1 MAADNLVPLEIPPGV
16 FRNATQYQTAMRWYD
31 CNLVR
36 WVDGVVRPVG
46 GWARFTL
53 TPIGSVQRSVAYRFL
68 LTANPAA
75 ATSGTLTANWPFT
88 TGAYTVTFSDG
99 STRSV
104 TLTKGATTATWA
116 GAITANANLYAQA
129 NMTFTAVIAAA
140 SSGTLVNLWTLPTG
154 SYNVTFSDGTAKVC
168 AMVNGAATCTWTGP
182 VTATAA
188 ATVEST
194 AVGGLAIQIAA
205 TWLVLQGT
213 WTGATGSYLIT
224 FANGDTRQGQFTY
237 GSRYVTWTTGLT
249 SNTNITTVAA
259 NSVARALHAWQ
270 SNGGTPYLAIGT
282 SAYLFVNSGDNVIKD
297 ITPAGFVP
305 GSDDAF
311 SPGGYGG
318 GMYGTY
324 GGSPPNLYGTARSS
338 SIFVPPTFWHLDNF
352 GERLVACAPNPAGS
366 GQIYEWALDY
376 TSPTAAV
383 LIPEAPISCAGI
395 AVSEQRHLL
404 AFGAGGNK
412 RLVKWCD
419 SENYHQWTADAT
431 NEAGDFEFQTVGSFV
446 KAVRIRGQMLV
457 LYTTDAHVMNYIG
470 QPFVFGRERIGVDC
484 GPVGSGA
491 VAVTG
496 SFVSWMGSK
505 RFWSYEGGT
514 AEPLQSDVADYVF
527 QRLNTT
533 QAFKT
538 TAAHNGEFGEI
549 WWFYPSGNSDE
560 NNSYVIY
567 NYREGHWSIGEIGR
581 SAWVDSGVFP
591 YPTAVDPNGILMR
604 HEQGFLNDN
613 ASMFGSIYAETGALE
628 IPPAGGKIMAVNQ
641 IVPDEKNRG
650 EVTVSFR
657 TKFTPE
663 GPEYAFGPYTVR
675 SDGYTDVRFS
685 GRQIVMR
692 IQPTIDGEWRV
703 GKFRVAAVQLGSR

>member
-1 MAADNLVPLEIPPGV
+1 MPDNLVPLEIPPGI

-53 TPIGSVQRSVAYRFL
+53 TPIGTVTRPFQYTFTF
-68 LTANPAA
+68 TAAI
-75 ATSGTLTANWPFT
+75 TSGLTSATLSAVWPFA

-99 STRSV
+99 STRSC
-104 TLTKGATTATWA
+104 TLTNGATTCTWA
-116 GAITANANLYAQA
+116 GSGITATSNGAVIGSLK
-129 NMTFTAVIAAA
+129 FTAALVAA
-140 SSGTLVNLWTLPTG
+140 SSGTLSNAWTGTTG
-154 SYNVTFSDGTAKVC
+154 TYVLTFSEGSIRSVTLTNGSTAVSWSGTI
-168 AMVNGAATCTWTGP
+168 
-182 VTATAA
+182 TATQF
-188 ATVEST
+188 ATVENNRSSGS
-194 AVGGLAIQIAA
+194 AQGFLAD
-205 TWLVLQGT
+205 TWDGASGT
-213 WTGATGSYLIT
+213 YPVAFS
-224 FANGDTRQGQFTY
+224 NGDTRTATFIF
-237 GSRYVTWTTGLT
+237 GSKLVTWTVALT
-249 SNTNITTVAA
+249 SAAIFSGITTG
-259 NSVARALHAWQ
+259 SVARALHAWQ
-270 SNGGTPYLAIGT
+270 SNGGTPYLAIGC
-282 SAYLFVNSGDNVIKD
+282 SGYLFVNSGDNVIKD
-297 ITPAGFVP
+297 ITPAGFIP

-318 GMYGTY
+318 GAYGTY
-324 GGSPPNLYGTARSS
+324 GGSPPSLYGTARSS
-338 SIFVPPTFWHLDNF
+338 SIFVPPTIWHLDNF
-352 GERLVACAPNPAGS
+352 GERLVACAPNPAGT

-376 TSPTAAV
+376 TGPTAAI
-383 LIPEAPISCAGI
+383 LIPEAPINCAGI
-395 AVSEQRHLL
+395 AVSEQRHLI

-412 RLVKWCD
+412 RLAKWCD
-419 SENYHQWTADAT
+419 SENYHQWTSDAT

-533 QAFKT
+533 QAYKT

-560 NNSYVIY
+560 PNSYVIY

-581 SAWVDSGVFP
+581 SAWVDSGVFS

-604 HEQGFLNDN
+604 HEQGFLNDG
-613 ASMFGSIYAETGALE
+613 ASMFSSIYAETGALE
-628 IPPAGGKIMAVNQ
+628 IPPAGDRVMAVNRV
-641 IVPDEKNRG
+641 VPDEKTG
-650 EVTVSFR
+650 GDVSVTFR
-657 TKFTPE
+657 TRFTPE
-663 GPEYAFGPYTVR
+663 GAEYTYGPYAVR
-675 SDGYTDVRFS
+675 TDGYTDVRFS

-692 IQPTIDGEWRV
+692 ISPNVDGEWRV
-703 GKFRVAAVQLGSR
+703 GKFRIAAVALGNR